1 MTKAKSATVFLDETR
16 ITCVESRCTLP
27 DEAWTTMDKAEISEK
42 LEFSGL
48 HVVNECRNGNDNG
61 WRLEISCGAIINLY
75 DTGKVT
81 LQGKNQEP
89 VRAALDLASP
99 PVKSVTGIVAQPAT
113 SRKVFVVYGHDGPAR
128 TEVEAMLRRWDL
140 EPQILDQLP
149 SGGQT
154 IIEKLES
161 ARRDAVF
168 AVVIATPDD
177 EGHEKDHPD
186 KKLYRA
192 RQNVVLELGMM
203 LAVLGRPKVAILMK
217 SDLKMEKPSDI
228 QGLIYIPWKENI
240 IETKLTLAQEMHS
253 QGIKIDLA
261 KV

>member
-1 MTKAKSATVFLDETR
+1 
-16 ITCVESRCTLP
+16 
-27 DEAWTTMDKAEISEK
+27 MDKEEIKGK
-42 LEFSGL
+42 LTTKSIYIVEES
-48 HVVNECRNGNDNG
+48 RNGNDNG
-61 WRLEISCGAIINLY
+61 WRIDTNCGAIINLY
-75 DTGKVT
+75 DTGKLVI
-81 LQGKNQEP
+81 QGKNQEV
-89 VRAALDLASP
+89 VRAALEIAEGQPQSMPGFKP
-99 PVKSVTGIVAQPAT
+99 PPPS

-140 EPQILDQLP
+140 EPLILDQLP

-161 ARRDAVF
+161 TRKDAVF

-177 EGHEKDHPD
+177 EGFERGHED
-186 KKLYRA
+186 KKLFRS

-203 LAVLGRPKVAILMK
+203 LAVLGRPKVAILLK

-228 QGLIYIPWKENI
+228 QGLIYIPFKESVN
-240 IETKLTLAQEMHS
+240 EAKLTLAQEMHS
-253 QGIKIDLA
+253 QGIKIDLS